1 MGGVGVG
8 GPILGRVRIVITG
21 AAGMLG
27 SKLATRLLDRGRL
40 GEESLSEVL
49 LVDAI
54 APRHAE
60 SAHVAVRT
68 LTADLADSGV
78 AEELIYQSPPDAI
91 FHLAAVVSG
100 EAEADLEKG
109 YRVNVDASRRLFEAI
124 RRSRAAKAPRVVFS
138 SSIAVFGPPFFDNIG
153 DQEAVAPATSYGIEK
168 AIVEL
173 LVDDYTRRGVFDGV
187 SIRLP
192 TLCVRPGEPNLAA
205 SGFFSSIIRE
215 PLNGTAA
222 VLPVSDQV
230 RHWFASPRSAV
241 GFLIHAATLRSDAL
255 GRTRAVT
262 MPGVSATV
270 AMQIDALRR
279 VAGAQAAS
287 LIVRR
292 PDAAIA
298 RMVASWPARFDPQ
311 RALALGF
318 RAETNF
324 DELVRAYIDDELG
337 GRLPTADRGRF

>member
-1 MGGVGVG
+1 
-8 GPILGRVRIVITG
+8 
-21 AAGMLG
+21 
-27 SKLATRLLDRGRL
+27 
-40 GEESLSEVL
+40 LSELL
-49 LVDAI
+49 LVDAVT
-54 APRHAE
+54 PRYAE

-68 LTADLADSGV
+68 LTADLIESDVAAEIVSGR
-78 AEELIYQSPPDAI
+78 PDAI

-124 RRSRAAKAPRVVFS
+124 RRSPAAKPPRVVFS
-138 SSIAVFGPPFFDNIG
+138 SSIAVFGPPFPDVIG
-153 DQEAVAPATSYGIEK
+153 DQEPVAPATSYGIEK

-173 LVDDYTRRGVFDGV
+173 LVDDYTRRDVFDGV

-192 TLCVRPGEPNLAA
+192 TLCVRPGEPNMAA

-215 PLNGTAA
+215 PLNGTPA
-222 VLPVSDQV
+222 VLPVSDEV
-230 RHWFASPRSAV
+230 RHWFASPRAAV
-241 GFLIHAATLRSDAL
+241 GFLIHAATLPSEVL

-279 VAGAQAAS
+279 VAGEQAAS
-287 LIVRR
+287 LIIRR

-298 RMVASWPARFDPQ
+298 LMVASWPARFDPR

-324 DELVRAYIDDELG
+324 DELVHAFIDDELD
-337 GRLPTADRGRF
+337 GRLPTAQPHAGYG